1 MAFLEGKSVFIKF
14 MNDNLSSSRYLVHIM
29 SCPSFPQTVSRH
41 PKGSACSDKYLY
53 ELSLTPLPSLGGS
66 CDFLSHPL
74 FPLSEQFAA
83 SGFVLKSFLKG
94 RPKNGFKM
102 GNRRRKRRRRVAD
115 WRAKARVRESQIRI
129 YWTMNQL
136 QQFCN

>member
-1 MAFLEGKSVFIKF
+1 MLLHFLLLTSATVIPVTNVTISPFSNSVTIPE
-14 MNDNLSSSRYLVHIM
+14 RQ
-29 SCPSFPQTVSRH
+29 C
-41 PKGSACSDKYLY
+41 ADKYLY

-102 GNRRRKRRRRVAD
+102 GNRRRKRRMEGESACE
-115 WRAKARVRESQIRI
+115 KAG
-129 YWTMNQL
+129 
-136 QQFCN
+136 